1 MRFSKL
7 LRLALGAL
15 VLALALD
22 ESPAQATCSQVNL
35 GSCGQDFSEE
45 ACYSK
50 CALDAY
56 LWCQTACLGVCS
68 ASWYGIG
75 SAYCMQRYTP
85 LGDIY
90 YESDTNFC
98 YCAS

>member
-1 MRFSKL
+1 VRFSRL

-35 GSCGQDFSEE
+35 GSCGMDFSQE

-50 CALDAY
+50 CAYDGY
-56 LWCQTACLGVCS
+56 QWCQTACLGVCS
-68 ASWYGIG
+68 VNWYGMT
-75 SAYCMQRYTP
+75 SAYCQQKYTP
-85 LGDIY
+85 YGDVY
-90 YESDTNFC
+90 YESDINFC
-98 YCAS
+98 FCAS